1 MQFVL
6 PKLTLKNVLI
16 ALISIPLFIFFWP
29 ASPFLVAMLWL
40 WLKTHN
46 SKAIKITITAFLF
59 VVIGMVLPQ
68 SQTQNGGTKQT
79 AQKAAGQADNQ
90 SSNQMSSS
98 TQNVVIA
105 QNNDS
110 NSNDKIVV
118 NSTSTQPQKTANE
131 AATPQQ
137 PTDTAVT
144 LYTVVSVV
152 DGDTLKITI
161 NGKTETLRLIGMDTP
176 EVVDPRKTVQCFGK
190 EASNKA
196 KELLSGKKISIEA
209 DASQGERDKY
219 GRLLVYVRR
228 RDGLFYNQYMIEQG
242 YAHEYT
248 YNVPYKYQSEFKA
261 AQKAAQEAQ
270 RGLWSPTTCNGDT
283 TQAATRPAPA
293 TTAQPTPTTPSD
305 QPAQAASSGKYYTS
319 SHYKATRYYPEA
331 CDAWKSLS
339 PSYLKVFNSLAALL
353 AAYPD
358 RTLSP
363 ECN

>member
-1 MQFVL
+1 MCGGVAFVSL
-6 PKLTLKNVLI
+6 IGIGATAPPTKVEQQIASNPVLVE
-16 ALISIPLFIFFWP
+16 ATSTQ
-29 ASPFLVAMLWL
+29 SKDVA
-40 WLKTHN
+40 N
-46 SKAIKITITAFLF
+46 SD
-59 VVIGMVLPQ
+59 VVINSVATNK
-68 SQTQNGGTKQT
+68 S
-79 AQKAAGQADNQ
+79 
-90 SSNQMSSS
+90 SSS
-98 TQNVVIA
+98 TIEKATTETAVITPT
-105 QNNDS
+105 NNQEDVA
-110 NSNDKIVV
+110 K
-118 NSTSTQPQKTANE
+118 
-131 AATPQQ
+131 
-137 PTDTAVT
+137 TDTT
-144 LYTVVSVV
+144 LYTVASVV
-152 DGDTLKITI
+152 DGDTLKITM
-161 NGKTETLRLIGMDTP
+161 NGKSETLRLIGMDTP

-196 KELLSGKKISIEA
+196 KELLSGKKISIET
-209 DASQGERDKY
+209 DPSQGERDKY

-228 RDGLFYNQYMIEQG
+228 SDGLFYNQYMIEQG

-248 YNVPYKYQSEFKA
+248 YNVPYKYQLEFKA

-283 TQAATRPAPA
+283 TQAAT
-293 TTAQPTPTTPSD
+293 QPTPTVQPAPTITTND

-339 PSYLKVFNSLAALL
+339 PSYLKVFNSLSALL